1 MENTAMTLAQQFR
14 QEDRQEGE
22 LNLIHR
28 QLARKFPGIA
38 AQVKP
43 QIAQMDE
50 ERLFAFGEA
59 LLFLQSEQECL
70 D

>member
-1 MENTAMTLAQQFR
+1 
-14 QEDRQEGE
+14 
-22 LNLIHR
+22 
-28 QLARKFPGIA
+28 LARKFPGIA

-50 ERLFAFGEA
+50 QRLFAFGEA

-70 D
+70 DWINA